1 MLGTDED
8 EVSRPM
14 EDDADRR
21 ALHEAVAKAQ
31 RARPG
36 HHLPALRAARAAGY
50 TQKEVADRMGIS
62 QSYISRLEKRILLR
76 LRREMQKI
84 MA

>member
-1 MLGTDED
+1 MNVIYVDELFFLNALTDYLLLL
-8 EVSRPM
+8 SCARL
-14 EDDADRR
+14 RGR
-21 ALHEAVAKAQ
+21 ALRE
-31 RARPG
+31 
-36 HHLPALRAARAAGY
+36 Y